1 MCLLKG
7 WICDVHQDVFVQG
20 AETTAQLPL
29 LCSLQLLDVSNTLGA
44 HSKSND
50 GNLGKQMEV
59 KKSPGC
65 NFTACERLKARNTT
79 RCHKETTF
87 N

>member
-1 MCLLKG
+1 MMARL
-7 WICDVHQDVFVQG
+7 HF
-20 AETTAQLPL
+20 
-29 LCSLQLLDVSNTLGA
+29 LCSLQFLNMSGTLGT
-44 HSKSND
+44 HLKRSD
-50 GNLGKQMEV
+50 GKLGKQMEV
-59 KKSPGC
+59 KKSPWC